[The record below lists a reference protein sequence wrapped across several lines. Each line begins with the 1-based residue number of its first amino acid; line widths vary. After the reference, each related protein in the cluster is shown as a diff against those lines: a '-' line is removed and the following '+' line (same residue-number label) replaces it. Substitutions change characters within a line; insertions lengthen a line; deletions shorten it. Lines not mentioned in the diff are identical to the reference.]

1 MINNL
6 ELSKC
11 LEMLS
16 KNYIGRLAYISGKK
30 PYLVPITY
38 FHDADEE
45 SIIGYA
51 PEGHKIQAMREY
63 EWVTLLVDDIE
74 SIQNWRSV
82 QVQGRF
88 EELTGSTAKKYL
100 HRFAEGV
107 QDTIKQSKGGHP
119 KFIQDF
125 SARLQ
130 NENIPL
136 VYRIAI
142 TGIIGKI
149 KNEKK

>member
-16 KNYIGRLAYISGKK
+16 NNYIGRLAYISGKK

-38 FHDADEE
+38 FHDAEE
-45 SIIGYA
+45 KSIISYA
-51 PEGHKIQAMREY
+51 AEGHKIQAMRNDEY
-63 EWVTLLVDDIE
+63 VTLQVDNIE

-82 QVQGRF
+82 QAQGRF

-107 QDTIKQSKGGHP
+107 QDTIKRSKGGYP

-130 NENIPL
+130 NEKIPV
-136 VYRIAI
+136 VYRINI
-142 TGIIGKI
+142 TDIIGKVR
-149 KNEKK
+149 ED